1 MIAMKSSSVIGGTSS
16 GGRAVRRAALADG
29 ARARHNRGTM
39 ARSCLPVVICA
50 GISSGWAW
58 PAHAA
63 RAESSVSPAS
73 SLRAG
78 LVLQIGPAD
87 GGTLVAQHAG
97 GWRVVHALDR
107 DAGRVAEARVRL
119 LDKGVYGP
127 VTVEQWNGALLPHAD
142 GLVNLV
148 VAEDL
153 GRIAES
159 EVMRVLAPG
168 GVARICRD
176 GRWVEKVKSHP
187 PDTDEWTHSYYD
199 ASGNAVSRDRAVGPP
214 AHVQWIAEPRH
225 ARSHE
230 HLPSINAVVSSAG
243 RLFYIADEGATGFLR
258 EAASWRLVARDAHN
272 GLPLWRRRIDGWES
286 HMLHW
291 GNTPSQLER
300 RLVAV
305 GDRVFVTLGL
315 HAPVSALDA
324 ATGETLR
331 VYDGTEGAEEIAFHR
346 GVLLL
351 VCRRVT
357 EERVAEMRKWER
369 LAGQAES
376 PLFRRTTQEPLIKIL
391 RAADKRADL
400 SILALDAGSG
410 RLLWRKEGAAT
421 EGLDPDS
428 LRAIDDIVLYQRQKK
443 EIVCMALKTGDVS
456 WKKTVAPMLAV
467 RGDMVLCAKDDR
479 IVALS
484 PKDGAVLWQ
493 QEPLLC
499 SIRDAFAIGDS
510 VWLGGFKPWQGQ
522 TSGKRGPSWGP
533 YFMTQRDLAT
543 GEVRR
548 HIEPEGPGHHH
559 RCWKNKATE
568 RFVLGGRRGVEF
580 IDLASGD
587 VLWHNWIRGVCKYGV
602 MPANGLLY
610 VPPHACGCYIT
621 AKLAGFYALAPRGSS
636 EGGKGQGKMG
646 PRLEKGPAFGEV
658 RAPSAELR
666 DPADW
671 PTYRGDAA
679 RSGSAASA
687 VPARLKVSH
696 RVEIG
701 GILTAPTVAGGKVF
715 VASRDAHRLCAVDI
729 ASGEIAWEFIAGA
742 RIDSPPTI
750 HGGRVLFGCRDGHVY
765 SLRASDGALDWRFR
779 AASED
784 RRIVALGQ
792 LESAA
797 PVPGAVL
804 LHDGAA
810 CFTAGRSSYLDGG
823 IMLYRL
829 VPETGEVLSETKIYS
844 PDPETGRQPPQYGPN
859 TMPGALADI
868 LSADG
873 DRLYLRDMAFAEDG
887 SQLDGDMPHLLTLT
901 GFLDDSW
908 AHRSYW
914 IYGTNCSIATGCSA
928 RSKSLTYGRLLS
940 LDDSAVYG
948 YGRSN
953 VHWSDQLEDG
963 AYRLFA
969 RDRAGDGERWAKPL
983 PIHVRAMALA
993 GATLFVAGPAVA
1005 DPRQSAPLPDG
1016 SRAFVMAVSA
1026 ASGEEQARLPVDGLP
1041 VFDGMAA
1048 ANGMLF
1054 ITTEAGQ
1061 LLCLGE

>member
-1 MIAMKSSSVIGGTSS
+1 MSHRHARVVLRLLVISALFWPMAGSASGGGT
-16 GGRAVRRAALADG
+16 LAIG
-29 ARARHNRGTM
+29 ET
-39 ARSCLPVVICA
+39 
-50 GISSGWAW
+50 
-58 PAHAA
+58 
-63 RAESSVSPAS
+63 
-73 SLRAG
+73 RAG
-78 LVLQIGPAD
+78 LVIQIGGAD
-87 GGTLVAQHAG
+87 AARAIAWRGDGRCLVA
-97 GWRVVHALDR
+97 VLDT
-107 DAGRVAEARVRL
+107 DEGRVLEARAGIRARGL
-119 LDKGVYGP
+119 YGP
-127 VTVEQWNGALLPHAD
+127 ITVECWNASHLPYGDCLANR
-142 GLVNLV
+142 V
-148 VAEDL
+148 
-153 GRIAES
+153 IAEELGGIPIS

-168 GVARICRD
+168 GVARICRE
-176 GRWVEKVKSHP
+176 GRWEEKVKPRP

-214 AHVQWIAEPRH
+214 AHVRWIAEPRH

-258 EAASWRLVARDAHN
+258 EAASWCLVARDAHN
-272 GLPLWRRRIDGWES
+272 GLPLWGRRIDGWES

-291 GNTPSQLER
+291 GNTPSHLER
-300 RLVAV
+300 RLVAA

-351 VCRRVT
+351 ACRRVT

-428 LRAIDDIVLYQRQKK
+428 LRATDDIVLYQRQKK
-443 EIVCMALKTGDVS
+443 EIVCMALKTGDVF
-456 WKKTVAPMLAV
+456 WEKTVAPMLTV

-484 PKDGAVLWQ
+484 PKDGEVLWQ

-580 IDLASGD
+580 IDLSSGD

-621 AKLAGFYALAPRGSS
+621 AKLAGFYALAPREGS
-636 EGGKGQGKMG
+636 EGGMGKGEMV
-646 PRLEKGPAFGEV
+646 PRLEKGLAFGKV

-666 DPADW
+666 DPSDW

-679 RSGSAASA
+679 RSGRAASA
-687 VPARLKVSH
+687 VPARLKVLH
-696 RVEIG
+696 RVDIG
-701 GILTAPTVAGGKVF
+701 GMLTAPTVAGGKVY

-729 ASGEIAWEFIAGA
+729 ASGEIAWEFTAGA

-750 HGGRVLFGCRDGHVY
+750 HGGRVIFGCRDGHVY

-779 AASED
+779 AAPED
-784 RRIVALGQ
+784 RRIVVLGQ

-804 LHDGAA
+804 LHDGAV

-823 IMLYRL
+823 IVLYRL
-829 VPETGEVLSETKIYS
+829 DPKTGEVLSETKIYS
-844 PDPETGRQPPQYGPN
+844 PDPETGKQPPQYGPN

-873 DRLYLRDMAFAEDG
+873 DRLYLRDMAFARDG
-887 SQLDGDMPHLLTLT
+887 SALEGDVPHLLTLT

-940 LDDSAVYG
+940 VDDSVVYG

-969 RDRAGDGERWAKPL
+969 RDRAGDGERWAKPF

-993 GATLFVAGPAVA
+993 GGSLFVAGPAVA
-1005 DPRQSAPLPDG
+1005 DPGQSAPLPDA
-1016 SRAFVMAVSA
+1016 SRSCVIACSA
-1026 ASGEEQARLPVDGLP
+1026 ADGGEQARLPIDGPP

-1048 ANGMLF
+1048 ARGMLF